1 MKNVFETLNIR
12 GFSVEIF
19 ADDCATENP
28 LEWSDTVLVT
38 AHRRSDFGGIRL
50 PFDACSIEDAFDE
63 HLADNG
69 LERRDVIW
77 KPVYLYDH
85 SGYALSTSPF
95 GDRWDSGQLGFIY
108 VSRANIR
115 QEFGIKRISAKLEQR
130 MIMRL
135 QTELELV
142 ENWLNGEIYGY
153 HIPALDECCGGFF
166 SCDHDRSGLIA
177 AATEAI
183 DYEIKRR
190 RTKRFNKLKQL
201 VRNRVPLNRR
211 ADILPAMV

>member
-19 ADDCATENP
+19 ADDCVTENP

-50 PFDACSIEDAFDE
+50 PFYACSIEDAFDE

-77 KPVYLYDH
+77 EPVYLYDH

-108 VSRANIR
+108 ASRANIR

-135 QTELELV
+135 QAELKLV

-201 VRNRVPLNRR
+201 VRNRVLLELR
-211 ADILPAMV
+211 ADILPAII

>member
-77 KPVYLYDH
+77 EPVYLYDH

-95 GDRWDSGQLGFIY
+95 GDRWDSGRLGFIY
-108 VSRANIR
+108 VSRAAIR
-115 QEFGIKRISAKLEQR
+115 QEFRAKRISAKLEER
-130 MIMRL
+130 IVTRL
-135 QTELELV
+135 EAELDLV
-142 ENWLNGEIYGY
+142 ENWLNGEIYRY
-153 HIPALDECCGGFF
+153 HIPDLDQGCGGFF
-166 SCDHDRSGLIA
+166 GCNHERSGLVTS
-177 AATEAI
+177 ATEVI
-183 DYEIKRR
+183 DDEMKRR
-190 RTKRFNKLKQL
+190 RTRRFNKLKQL